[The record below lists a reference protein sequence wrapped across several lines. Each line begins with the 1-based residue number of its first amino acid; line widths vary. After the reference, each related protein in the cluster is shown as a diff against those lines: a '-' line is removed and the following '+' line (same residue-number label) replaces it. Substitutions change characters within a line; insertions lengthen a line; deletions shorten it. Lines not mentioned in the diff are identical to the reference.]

1 VSITPSA
8 QYRLTI
14 RVKLDDAAGLV
25 GAVTS
30 AIGEAGG
37 VVGAI
42 DLVESDGAG
51 SVRDIVVDAG
61 NREHWGRIL
70 AAIEALPGVAVIDTT
85 DRTFLL
91 HVGGKIEQHNKHPL
105 KTRDDLSMVYT
116 PGVAR
121 VCKAIHDDPD
131 KAFQYTIKRNTV
143 AVVSDGTAVLG
154 LGDIGPAA
162 AMPVMEGKACLF
174 KEFAGIDA
182 FPICLD
188 TKDPEEIVHTIELIA
203 PGFGG
208 INLEDISA
216 PRCFQIEEQLQAA
229 LDIPVFHDDQ
239 HGTAV
244 VVMAALLN
252 AVKLTGR
259 RLEDLQVLVIGLG
272 AAGIAVTKIMLS
284 AGVRHIVGADSRG
297 ALHVRREDYLDGSM
311 SAVKRWY
318 AESTNPDC
326 RDGAPAEVID
336 GMDLMIGVSGARV
349 LPAQALERMNDDAMV
364 FAMANPNP
372 EVIPEE
378 AAPYVRIMATG
389 RSDYPNQI
397 NNVLCFPGIFRG
409 ALDVRAPRITEAMKM
424 AAAQAIADIVP
435 DEELREDYIIPS
447 VFNRD
452 VAPAVAAAVAEQ
464 ARSSGEA
471 QAGHEVG
478 FAHGDTSTPH
488 VGAPAGMPAGAGS
501 SGG

>member
-1 VSITPSA
+1 MSATPSA

-14 RVKLDDAAGLV
+14 RVKLDDAQGMLGL
-25 GAVTS
+25 VTS
-30 AIGEAGG
+30 AISEAGG
-37 VVGAI
+37 MVGAV
-42 DLVESDGAG
+42 DLVEVDGG
-51 SVRDIVVDAG
+51 HSLRDIVVDASG
-61 NREHWGRIL
+61 RDHWEQII
-70 AAIEALPGVAVIDTT
+70 AAIEALEGAEVIDTT

-105 KTRDDLSMVYT
+105 KTRDDLSMAYT

-121 VCKAIHDDPD
+121 VCLAIRDDAD

-162 AMPVMEGKACLF
+162 AMPVMEGKCCLF
-174 KEFAGIDA
+174 KEFAGVDA

-188 TKDPEEIVHTIELIA
+188 TTDPEEIVQTVKLIA
-203 PGFGG
+203 PAFGG

-216 PRCFQIEEQLQAA
+216 PRCFEVEGRLKEQLE
-229 LDIPVFHDDQ
+229 IPVFHDDQ

-259 RLEDLQVLVIGLG
+259 RLEDLNVLIIGLG
-272 AAGIAVTKIMLS
+272 AAGIAVTKILLE
-284 AGVRHIVGADSRG
+284 AGVRQIVGADSRG
-297 ALHVRREDYLDGSM
+297 ALHVQREDYLDGSM
-311 SAVKRWY
+311 NPLKRWL
-318 AESTNPDC
+318 AEATNPEC
-326 RDGAPAEVID
+326 RAGAPADVIE
-336 GMDLMIGVSGARV
+336 GADLLIGVSGERA
-349 LPAQALERMNDDAMV
+349 LPTGALARMNSDAMV

-372 EVIPEE
+372 EVNPEE

-409 ALDVRAPRITEAMKM
+409 ALDVRAPAITEEMKM
-424 AAAQAIADIVP
+424 AAARAIAAIV
-435 DEELREDYIIPS
+435 DDSELREDYIIPS

-452 VAPAVAAAVAEQ
+452 VAPAVAAAVADQ
-464 ARSSGEA
+464 ARAAGTALAGQEMGFAQGDTMTGTSSGAYPE
-471 QAGHEVG
+471 G
-478 FAHGDTSTPH
+478 
-488 VGAPAGMPAGAGS
+488 
-501 SGG
+501 

>member
-1 VSITPSA
+1 VSATPSA

-14 RVKLDDAAGLV
+14 RVKLDDEQGVL

-37 VVGAI
+37 MVGAV
-42 DLVESDGAG
+42 DLVEVDNGHSL
-51 SVRDIVVDAG
+51 RDIVVDASG
-61 NREHWGRIL
+61 QHHWSEIL
-70 AAIEALPGVAVIDTT
+70 AAIDALDGAEVIDTT

-105 KTRDDLSMVYT
+105 KTRDDLSMAYT

-121 VCKAIHDDPD
+121 VCLAIAEDED

-154 LGDIGPAA
+154 LGDIGPRA
-162 AMPVMEGKACLF
+162 AMPVMEGKCCLF
-174 KEFAGIDA
+174 KEFAGVDA
-182 FPICLD
+182 FPICLS
-188 TKDPEEIVHTIELIA
+188 TKDTDKIVQTVKLIA
-203 PGFGG
+203 PAFGG

-216 PRCFQIEEQLQAA
+216 PRCFEIEERLKAE
-229 LDIPVFHDDQ
+229 LDIPIFHDDQ

-252 AVKLTGR
+252 AAKLTGR
-259 RLEDLQVLVIGLG
+259 RLQDINVLIIGLG
-272 AAGIAVTKIMLS
+272 AAGIAVTKILR
-284 AGVRHIVGADSRG
+284 AGGVRQIVGCDSRG
-297 ALHVRREDYLDGSM
+297 ALHVQREDYLDGSM
-311 SAVKRWY
+311 NKTKRWF
-318 AESTNPDC
+318 AEATNPQC
-326 RDGAPAEVID
+326 RAGRPADVID
-336 GMDLMIGVSGARV
+336 GADLLIGLSGARA
-349 LPAQALERMNDDAMV
+349 LPAEALARMNGDAMV

-409 ALDVRAPRITEAMKM
+409 ALDVRAPDITEEMKM
-424 AAAQAIADIVP
+424 AAAQAIAAIV
-435 DEELREDYIIPS
+435 EEGELREDYIIPS

-452 VAPAVAAAVAEQ
+452 VAPAVAAAVAGQ
-464 ARSSGEA
+464 AR
-471 QAGHEVG
+471 AGGTALAGQEVG
-478 FAHGDTSTPH
+478 FAQGEGR
-488 VGAPAGMPAGAGS
+488 V
-501 SGG
+501 

>member
-1 VSITPSA
+1 VNPTPSA

-14 RVKLDDAAGLV
+14 RVKIDERQGVLGQ
-25 GAVTS
+25 VTDL
-30 AIGEAGG
+30 IGEQGG
-37 VVGAI
+37 MVNAV
-42 DLVESDGAG
+42 DLVEAGAEH
-51 SVRDIVVDAG
+51 SVRDIVLDAA
-61 NREHWGRIL
+61 NREHWNRIL
-70 AAIEALPGVAVIDTT
+70 AALSSLPGVQVIDTT

-91 HVGGKIEQHNKHPL
+91 HVGGKIEQRNKHPL

-121 VCKAIHDDPD
+121 VCTAIKDDPD

-154 LGDIGPAA
+154 LGDIGPHA

-174 KEFAGIDA
+174 KEFAGVDA
-182 FPICLD
+182 FPICLES
-188 TKDPEEIVHTIELIA
+188 KDPEEIVRTVKLIA
-203 PGFGG
+203 PAFGG

-216 PRCFQIEEQLQAA
+216 PRCFEVEERLKSE

-252 AVKLTGR
+252 AVKLTNR
-259 RLEDLQVLVIGLG
+259 ALADLRVLVIGLG
-272 AAGIAVTKIMLS
+272 AAGVAVTKILLA
-284 AGVRHIVGADSRG
+284 AGVSDIVGADSRG
-297 ALHVRREDYLDGSM
+297 VVCKQREDYVDGTM
-311 SAVKRWY
+311 SRVKRWY
-318 AESTNPDC
+318 AESTNPRGC
-326 RDGAPAEVID
+326 AGTPAEAIEGV
-336 GMDLMIGVSGARV
+336 DLLVGLSGARA
-349 LPAQALERMNDDAMV
+349 LPVQALAAMSDDAMV

-372 EVIPEE
+372 EVVPEE
-378 AAPYVRIMATG
+378 AAPYVRVMATG

-409 ALDVRAPRITEAMKM
+409 ALDVRARAITEEMKM
-424 AAAQAIADIVP
+424 AAARAIADIV
-435 DEELREDYIIPS
+435 DESELRDDYIIPS

-464 ARSSGEA
+464 ARASGTA
-471 QAGHEVG
+471 LAGHEVG
-478 FAHGDTSTPH
+478 FAQVDTLTGIGEQRIH
-488 VGAPAGMPAGAGS
+488 
-501 SGG
+501 SG

>member
-1 VSITPSA
+1 VSATPSA

-14 RVKLDDAAGLV
+14 RVKLDDSPGILGLMT
-25 GAVTS
+25 G

-37 VVGAI
+37 MVGAV
-42 DLVESDGAG
+42 DLVEVDGG
-51 SVRDIVVDAG
+51 HSLRDIVVDASG
-61 NREHWGRIL
+61 RDHWERIV
-70 AAIEALPGVAVIDTT
+70 AAIDALEGAEVIDTT

-105 KTRDDLSMVYT
+105 KTRDDLSMAYT

-121 VCKAIHDDPD
+121 VCLAIAEDED

-154 LGDIGPAA
+154 LGDIGPRA
-162 AMPVMEGKACLF
+162 AMPVMEGKCCLF
-174 KEFAGIDA
+174 KEFAGVDA

-188 TKDPEEIVHTIELIA
+188 TKDPEEIVKAVKLIA
-203 PGFGG
+203 PAFGG

-216 PRCFQIEEQLQAA
+216 PRCFEIEERLKQE

-259 RLEDLQVLVIGLG
+259 RLEDLNVLIIGLG
-272 AAGIAVTKIMLS
+272 AAGIAVTKILLA
-284 AGVRHIVGADSRG
+284 AGVRHIVGCDSRG
-297 ALHVRREDYLDGSM
+297 ALHIRREDYKDGSM
-311 SAVKRWY
+311 NPLKRWL
-318 AESTNPDC
+318 AEATNPEC
-326 RDGAPAEVID
+326 RAGAPADVID
-336 GMDLMIGVSGARV
+336 GADLLIGVSGARA
-349 LPAQALERMNDDAMV
+349 LPAEALSRMNSDAMV

-372 EVIPEE
+372 EVNPEE

-409 ALDVRAPRITEAMKM
+409 ALDVRAPTITEEMKM
-424 AAAQAIADIVP
+424 AAARAIAAIV
-435 DEELREDYIIPS
+435 DEKELREDYIIPS

-452 VAPAVAAAVAEQ
+452 VTPAVAAAVADQ
-464 ARSSGEA
+464 ARV
-471 QAGHEVG
+471 AGTALAGQEVG
-478 FAHGDTSTPH
+478 FAQGDTMTGTSP
-488 VGAPAGMPAGAGS
+488 
-501 SGG
+501 

>member
-1 VSITPSA
+1 VSATPSA

-14 RVKLDDAAGLV
+14 RVKLDDEQGMLGAVTGAIAAAGGMV
-25 GAVTS
+25 GAV
-30 AIGEAGG
+30 
-37 VVGAI
+37 
-42 DLVESDGAG
+42 DLVEVDAG
-51 SVRDIVVDAG
+51 NSLRDIVVDASG
-61 NREHWGRIL
+61 RDHWGEII
-70 AAIEALPGVAVIDTT
+70 AAIEALDGAEVIDTT

-105 KTRDDLSMVYT
+105 KTRDDLSMAYT

-121 VCKAIHDDPD
+121 VCLAIADDED

-154 LGDIGPAA
+154 LGDIGPRA
-162 AMPVMEGKACLF
+162 AMPVMEGKCCLF
-174 KEFAGIDA
+174 KEFAGVDA

-188 TKDPEEIVHTIELIA
+188 TKDPEEIIHAVKLIA
-203 PGFGG
+203 PAFGG

-216 PRCFQIEEQLQAA
+216 PRCFEIEERLKAE
-229 LDIPVFHDDQ
+229 LDIPIFHDDQ

-259 RLEDLQVLVIGLG
+259 RLDELSVLVIGLG
-272 AAGIAVTKIMLS
+272 AAGIAVTKILLEG
-284 AGVRHIVGADSRG
+284 GVRNIVGCDSRG
-297 ALHVRREDYLDGSM
+297 ALHVEREDYLDGTM
-311 SAVKRWY
+311 NKTKRWF
-318 AESTNPDC
+318 AEQTNPDC
-326 RDGAPAEVID
+326 RAGRPADVID
-336 GMDLMIGVSGARV
+336 GADLLIGLSGARA
-349 LPAQALERMNDDAMV
+349 LPAESLARMNKDAMV

-397 NNVLCFPGIFRG
+397 NNVLCFPGVFRG
-409 ALDVRAPRITEAMKM
+409 ALDVRAPDITEQMKM
-424 AAAQAIADIVP
+424 AAARAIADIV
-435 DEELREDYIIPS
+435 EESELREDYVIPS

-452 VAPAVAAAVAEQ
+452 VAPAVAAAVAEE
-464 ARSSGEA
+464 ARA
-471 QAGHEVG
+471 AGTALAGQEVG
-478 FAHGDTSTPH
+478 FAPGEGR
-488 VGAPAGMPAGAGS
+488 V
-501 SGG
+501 

>member
-1 VSITPSA
+1 VSATPSA

-14 RVKLDDAAGLV
+14 RVKLDDSTGIL
-25 GAVTS
+25 GHLTS
-30 AIGEAGG
+30 AIGDAGG
-37 VVGAI
+37 IVDAV
-42 DLVESDGAG
+42 DVVESDGSHG
-51 SVRDIVVDAG
+51 SLRDIVVDASG
-61 NREHWGRIL
+61 REHWEQIV
-70 AAIEALPGVAVIDTT
+70 AAIRGIAGAEVIDTT

-91 HVGGKIEQHNKHPL
+91 HVGGKIEQHNKNPL

-121 VCKAIHDDPD
+121 VCLAIADDED

-154 LGDIGPAA
+154 LGDIGPRA
-162 AMPVMEGKACLF
+162 AMPVMEGKCCLF
-174 KEFAGIDA
+174 KEFAGVDA

-188 TKDPEEIVHTIELIA
+188 TTDPDEIVQAVKAIA

-216 PRCFQIEEQLQAA
+216 PRCFEIEDRLKEE

-259 RLEDLQVLVIGLG
+259 RLEDLGVLVIGLG
-272 AAGIAVTKIMLS
+272 AAGIAVTKILLA
-284 AGVRHIVGADSRG
+284 AGVTQIIGADSQG
-297 ALHVRREDYLDGSM
+297 ALHIRREDYLDGSM
-311 SAVKRWY
+311 NHLKRWF
-318 AESTNPDC
+318 AEVTNPDC
-326 RDGAPAEVID
+326 RDGAPADVID
-336 GMDLMIGVSGARV
+336 GADLLIGVSGARA
-349 LPAQALERMNDDAMV
+349 LPAGALARMNPDAMV

-372 EVIPEE
+372 EVNPEE

-409 ALDVRAPRITEAMKM
+409 ALDVRAPRITEEMKM
-424 AAAQAIADIVP
+424 AAARAIAATV
-435 DEELREDYIIPS
+435 EENELSEDYIIPS
-447 VFNRD
+447 VFNRE

-464 ARSSGEA
+464 ARAAGTALAGE
-471 QAGHEVG
+471 QVG
-478 FAHGDTSTPH
+478 FAPGDTMTVSPSAPIGEGH
-488 VGAPAGMPAGAGS
+488 V
-501 SGG
+501 